1 MEPKRLAPEIDL
13 ERQIQDR
20 IMAYLK
26 ARDWFVKETH
36 GNMFQYGFPDLY
48 ATHTMYGARW
58 IEVKRPYPNYSFT
71 AAQMENFPKF
81 TAYGAGIWIMTEAN
95 GDEYDKLFKPHNWYS
110 YVLLLGG
117 KAVKSPDKN
126 VRSAADMLRKP

>member
-1 MEPKRLAPEIDL
+1 MDPIKLKPDTDL

-36 GNMFQYGFPDLY
+36 GNMFQSGFPDLY
-48 ATHTMYGARW
+48 ATHNMYGQRW

-71 AAQMENFPKF
+71 PAQMENFPKF
-81 TAYGAGIWIMTEAN
+81 TAFGSGIWILTEAN
-95 GDEYDKLFKPHNWYS
+95 DEEYAKLFKAHNWYG
-110 YVLLLGG
+110 YVILLGG
-117 KAVKSPDKN
+117 KAVRSPDAN
-126 VRSAADMLRKP
+126 PRSAADMLRRI